1 MPARHKLRASDLER
15 RESQLTLFACISIA
29 ILTIGTALLMY
40 PVVFSRQTAA
50 PDKTLRV
57 AFFGFCTLC
66 LLLAAYLWERQS
78 TIRRLRRQM
87 AEDRLRVAHAEQQA
101 STELLKTM
109 PNFRSFQDRLPM
121 EYRRAAATTRKLS
134 VLVARIILPEGTYTP
149 GGNSLL
155 ADAAKVI
162 SRKLRDDDSIY
173 ILAPGCFCA
182 VLPDADMAFARNMHD
197 RVGDGLADAAGASN
211 RFSYTID
218 IVNYPADASSAHELE
233 RAVSAL
239 MPTDHS
245 VPEMARAIM

>member
-15 RESQLTLFACISIA
+15 RESQLTLFACITIA

-40 PVVFSRQTAA
+40 PVVFSHQTAA

-66 LLLAAYLWERQS
+66 LLLTAYLWERQS
-78 TIRRLRRQM
+78 TIRRLRGQM
-87 AEDRLRVAHAEQQA
+87 AEDRLRVAEAQQQA

-109 PNFRSFQDRLPM
+109 PNFGSFQDRLPM
-121 EYRRAAATTRKLS
+121 EYRRAAATTQNLS
-134 VLVARIILPEGTYTP
+134 VLVTRVILPQGAYAP
-149 GGNSLL
+149 GANSLL

-162 SRKLRDDDSIY
+162 SRRLRDHDSIY

-182 VLPDADMAFARNMHD
+182 VLPGADVAFAQDIYD
-197 RVGDGLADAAGASN
+197 RVADGLADAAGASN
-211 RFSYTID
+211 RFSYKID

-239 MPTDHS
+239 MPTDQS
-245 VPEMARAIM
+245 LPEMARAIM